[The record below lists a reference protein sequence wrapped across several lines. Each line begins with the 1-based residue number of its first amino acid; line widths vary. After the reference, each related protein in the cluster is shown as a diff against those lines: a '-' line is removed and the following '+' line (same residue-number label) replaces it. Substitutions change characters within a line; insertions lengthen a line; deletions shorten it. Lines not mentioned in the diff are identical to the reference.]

1 MHPDSGVRRWRVKAK
16 HEVTSISGFD
26 LDGDGEP
33 ELISGWSSGK
43 FEVCGHVRRARAG
56 SGWLDRD
63 CYVLDPCTC
72 MSASIFVY
80 MHMHM
85 YMWTSVVHVD
95 ICGTCGRDVVAQS
108 TGGRKRPGHLDPWR
122 QPLRACRGSGGQVQS
137 TGRHG
142 TGTKYGQAWGQ
153 VSCDRR

>member
-85 YMWTSVVHVD
+85 YMWTSVVHVGGMWLRRAREGGNAPD
-95 ICGTCGRDVVAQS
+95 TSIRGDSHCERAEEVAA
-108 TGGRKRPGHLDPWR
+108 RYKV
-122 QPLRACRGSGGQVQS
+122 RAGMGQVQS

-142 TGTKYGQAWGQ
+142 
-153 VSCDRR
+153 DR